1 MTTMNL
7 EGMPAQT
14 GIRSERFRD
23 AMVWLMFA
31 VSFVVFIEPAP
42 VDIMFMIVLISCW
55 RSGLSMTVGAA
66 PLTLL
71 LIAYNIGGFIS
82 VIPVIGEERTVQFMI
97 TSTYMAVMGIFLS
110 YYISYDPVRRTDILK
125 SGLIVGAVCAA
136 IFGLLDWANI
146 GRQFIS
152 HGLIP
157 GRATGFFKDPNVFST
172 YLILPSIFL
181 LQGLM
186 LRTTKHPI
194 LSILAFLIIAPALFL
209 AYSRGAWINF
219 TAAAILMVALSFIFN
234 VSPQKRLGIGIFVVV
249 LLGCATIAFM
259 ALMSV
264 QSIRETFFDRFA
276 LVQRYDSGE
285 TGRFGN
291 QLNAIPMLMVRP
303 IGFGALQFHKIFG
316 IDPHNTFIH
325 AFASYGWLGG
335 FSYILLVITSITAG
349 IRNICSRTPWQN
361 HAIAV
366 FCPMVTTM
374 LQGVQIDEDHW
385 RHLYWMLGLN
395 WGFFA
400 ATLQPSATLQFV
412 NKMRFQ
418 RQHDT

>member
-1 MTTMNL
+1 MNL
-7 EGMPAQT
+7 EGMPVIT
-14 GIRSERFRD
+14 GVPRERFRD
-23 AMVWLMFA
+23 AVVWLMFA

-42 VDIMFMIVLISCW
+42 VDIMFMVVLISCW

-66 PLTLL
+66 PLTLF

-82 VIPVIGEERTVQFMI
+82 VIPVISEEKTAQFMI
-97 TSTYMAVMGIFLS
+97 TSTYMAIMGIFLS

-125 SGLIVGAVCAA
+125 SGLIVGAVIAA
-136 IFGLLDWANI
+136 IIGLLDWGNVMRSYL
-146 GRQFIS
+146 G

-186 LRTTKHPI
+186 LRTTRHPF
-194 LSILAFLIIAPALFL
+194 LSVIAFLIIAPALFL

-219 TAAAILMVALSFIFN
+219 VGAATLMVVLSFIFN
-234 VSPQKRLGIGIFVVV
+234 VSPQKRIGIGIFVIV
-249 LLGCATIAFM
+249 LLGCATVAFM

-264 QSIRETFFDRFA
+264 QSIRETFLMRFA
-276 LVQRYDSGE
+276 LVQSYDSGE
-285 TGRFGN
+285 RGRFGN

-335 FSYILLVITSITAG
+335 FAYISLVISSIIVG
-349 IRNICSRTPWQN
+349 IRTICTKSPWQN
-361 HAIAV
+361 YAIAV

-400 ATLQPSATLQFV
+400 ATLQPTATLMFKNQFSS
-412 NKMRFQ
+412 
-418 RQHDT
+418 QHLQDT